1 MQIKGSERYNPELLK
16 ELEADVNAQAGG
28 GTPYN
33 PDSLFTVL
41 RIYQF
46 YPDFANAGVVQKIL
60 LMVRHEPRS
69 RLLAGRD
76 RLYLFVV
83 KRLLAQ
89 WKSQTHLTLASSS
102 WCPVDSP
109 HL

>member
-1 MQIKGSERYNPELLK
+1 MGTSGSPWLK
-16 ELEADVNAQAGG
+16 ADVNAQAGG

-69 RLLAGRD
+69 LSRWTRHFYLSLDVFSPMEKPNPSESGLL
-76 RLYLFVV
+76 
-83 KRLLAQ
+83 
-89 WKSQTHLTLASSS
+89 LT

-109 HL
+109 HPRPLTSVS